1 MRVKSL
7 SFLLHISS
15 LNDQLHNTL
24 IYVSDTYRYIKAYTN
39 NMILTNYDHT
49 EVDIFYTY
57 NIITLFYLLLTHS
70 RHHTNK
76 TNTLQC
82 SHVDHTT
89 TQTRKI
95 LKLIY

>member
-1 MRVKSL
+1 
-7 SFLLHISS
+7 
-15 LNDQLHNTL
+15 
-24 IYVSDTYRYIKAYTN
+24 
-39 NMILTNYDHT
+39 MILTNYDHT

-76 TNTLQC
+76 TITLQC

-89 TQTRKI
+89 AQTQGIYSI
-95 LKLIY
+95 LSISVTTTAATSVTITNTLPTTNQR